1 MDAGPLGA
9 RPGTVADWLALIE
22 RSWPSTDAAPWDRPG
37 LQVGDPAMPVA
48 RVVVTLDVTSA
59 VIAEASAVE
68 GTLVVAHHPLLFRP
82 LERLTTSTAAGR
94 IALAAARAGVAVTA
108 VHTNLDVAEDGTGT
122 TDPIIAALG
131 LVDVRP
137 LAHDTEG
144 SADLKLVTFVPVDD
158 AGAVLDALARAG
170 AGTSGAYE
178 RCAFEVGGTGRFRP
192 LEGASP
198 HVGQVGVDAEVAEVR
213 LELLV
218 PRGRLAAAVAAL
230 RASHPYEE
238 VAFDVL
244 PRVGGLRR
252 GLGRV
257 GRLDRATT
265 LRQVAA
271 TLRTALPSPQ
281 LRVAGDPERAVTT
294 VAAVGGSG
302 GSLVG
307 AALAAGAD
315 VLVTAD
321 LTHHVVLDALELGLA
336 LVDAGHHAT
345 EVAAMP
351 ALRTRLE
358 RLAAAEGLEA
368 PVVASGIDTSPWG
381 DA

>member
-1 MDAGPLGA
+1 
-9 RPGTVADWLALIE
+9 
-22 RSWPSTDAAPWDRPG
+22 
-37 LQVGDPAMPVA
+37 
-48 RVVVTLDVTSA
+48 
-59 VIAEASAVE
+59 
-68 GTLVVAHHPLLFRP
+68 
-82 LERLTTSTAAGR
+82 
-94 IALAAARAGVAVTA
+94 
-108 VHTNLDVAEDGTGT
+108 
-122 TDPIIAALG
+122 
-131 LVDVRP
+131 
-137 LAHDTEG
+137 
-144 SADLKLVTFVPVDD
+144 VTFVPVED

-178 RCAFEVGGTGRFRP
+178 RCAFEVGGTGHFRP

-218 PRGRLAAAVAAL
+218 PRGRLAAVVAAL
-230 RASHPYEE
+230 RTSHPYEE

-257 GRLDRATT
+257 GRMERATT

-302 GSLVG
+302 GSLAG

-358 RLAAAEGLEA
+358 RLAAVEGLEA